1 MREVLDATPT
11 GRLDHIRREQQGTAS
26 ALAHALLKGTTN
38 ISSSWI
44 SKDEL
49 RARVLEPSWQES
61 AKRPAYEFH
70 HIFVN
75 LLRVLGEG
83 SVLHDYII
91 L

>member
-1 MREVLDATPT
+1 MDL
-11 GRLDHIRREQQGTAS
+11 
-26 ALAHALLKGTTN
+26 
-38 ISSSWI
+38 